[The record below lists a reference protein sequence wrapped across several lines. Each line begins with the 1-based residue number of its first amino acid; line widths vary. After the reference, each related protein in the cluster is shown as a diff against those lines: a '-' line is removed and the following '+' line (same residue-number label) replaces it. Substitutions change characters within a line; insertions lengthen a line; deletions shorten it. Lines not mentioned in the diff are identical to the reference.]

1 MNKFIFV
8 ASVLFF
14 IFFIVPQKSYA
25 QQCINGGVECCLP
38 LFPGGPCGG
47 DTFPGSC
54 NSSCSP
60 VCGGGARVEGGNCY
74 VQGSTPPP
82 GGGGGGS
89 CSPTA
94 TKVDCPTGTVRG
106 TTVVAS
112 QCGGNTCVG
121 LGSAQVSGDCCNWVT
136 DPRECSDWYYCPT
149 PNNPTK
155 MCRDCTNP
163 QPYCNRWTLNT
174 YDCVSVCNTTAP
186 TGPSFSNGA
195 ITWTVGS
202 NGTSQNLYVSTTST
216 DVTNNCG
223 SGTSC
228 TTNLSLATNITGHTF
243 SPTLTPSTTY
253 YVKIVTY
260 KDSSCSSST
269 LYNFITPAPNNP
281 WWQVGD
287 GDITTT
293 TSIFSNVPSGSLFN
307 TIGLG
312 GFPGVPVYGTTFNL
326 YPTYPTRVSTTV
338 WNANTTTRQT
348 RLFNYE
354 FFEKLIT
361 DDIVFNDISIL
372 PSGTGATLDA
382 NGYEWYMA
390 NGNLNTSGNID
401 LGSRKVILFV
411 DSGNLTVGG
420 RINLT
425 DNQGFFGAF
434 VNGSITIDPAVTGT
448 PSIEGVYLSDGT
460 FSSSVGT
467 AQLHVRGSVASFGG
481 ISLGR
486 DLTNNTNP
494 AELFEFAPDQLVLFP
509 EKLMN
514 KRAKWSEVAP

>member
-60 VCGGGARVEGGNCY
+60 VCGGRARIEGGNCY
-74 VQGSTPPP
+74 VQGSTPAP
-82 GGGGGGS
+82 GGGGGGGGPS
-89 CSPTA
+89 CPAGTSQMCGTPSQTS
-94 TKVDCPTGTVRG
+94 CPVWGSCEFPQKNTGVW
-106 TTVVAS
+106 
-112 QCGGNTCVG
+112 CGQT
-121 LGSAQVSGDCCNWVT
+121 GSAKNKNL
-136 DPRECSDWYYCPT
+136 RDWYLCQS
-149 PNNPTK
+149 N
-155 MCRDCTNP
+155 CACCTAG
-163 QPYCNRWTLNT
+163 QT
-174 YDCVSVCNTTAP
+174 YVNGTGCVDLCNTTAA
-186 TGPSFSNGA
+186 TNVSFSSGA
-195 ITWTVGS
+195 ITWTPGS
-202 NGTSQNLYVSTTST
+202 NGTSQNLYVSTTSN
-216 DVTNNCG
+216 DVVNNCG
-223 SGTSC
+223 AGTSC
-228 TTNLSLATNITGHTF
+228 TANLNLATNITGHTF
-243 SPTLTPSTTY
+243 SPILTPSATY

-260 KDSSCSSST
+260 KDSSCSSAT

-281 WWQVGD
+281 WWQVRD
-287 GDITTT
+287 GDITTNQ
-293 TSIFSNVPSGSLFN
+293 SIFSNVPSGALFN
-307 TIGLG
+307 TVGLG

-326 YPTYPTRVSTTV
+326 LPDYPTRVSTTV
-338 WNANTTTRQT
+338 WKANTTTKQT

-361 DDIVFNDISIL
+361 DDVVFNDISLL
-372 PSGTGATLDA
+372 PTGVGATVDS
-382 NGYEWYMA
+382 NGYEWYRVT
-390 NGNLNTSGNID
+390 GNLDTSGNID
-401 LGSRKVILFV
+401 IVNRKVILFV
-411 DSGNLTVGG
+411 DSGNLTIGG

-434 VNGSITIDPAVTGT
+434 VNGITVSPTVTGT

-460 FSSSVGT
+460 FSSSVGAT
-467 AQLHVRGSVASFGG
+467 QLHIRGSVASFGG

-486 DLTNNTNP
+486 DLANNATP
-494 AELFEFAPDQLVLFP
+494 AEVFEFAPDQLVLFP

-514 KRAKWSEVAP
+514 KRSKWSEVAP